1 MKCVAYIRTA
11 SKNHADIN
19 LEKQT
24 EIIKDFISEKNWH
37 LDTIYSDIGSGVHKN
52 RGLQALIWECG
63 ERKFDVIVIT
73 DLSRI
78 SRTTE
83 ISNELI
89 NLFTT
94 GKVHIVTTDN
104 TLNTF
109 RDDITKLA
117 IYSKSCASEFE
128 SIGSRIKTGKKQ
140 AIKNPLLNINND

>member
-24 EIIKDFISEKNWH
+24 EEIKAFISEKNWQ
-37 LDTIYSDIGSGVHKN
+37 LDTIYSDVGSGTHKS
-52 RGLQALIWECG
+52 RGLQALLEECK
-63 ERKFDVIVIT
+63 EDKFDVIVIT

-83 ISNELI
+83 LSNELI
-89 NLFTT
+89 NLFKM

-104 TLNTF
+104 IINTY
-109 RDDITKLA
+109 RDDIAKLT
-117 IYSKSCASEFE
+117 IHSKICASIFE
-128 SIGSRIKTGKKQ
+128 SMSRRIKAGKKQ
-140 AIKNPLLNINND
+140 SKQ